1 MHTEA
6 SDSIVYSDEIDSRP
20 APLRLV
26 CETND
31 KPQLSSREIEV
42 LLAWF
47 DADSKEAA
55 AARLYISAATVSTH
69 VTRIRAKY
77 AACGRPAKTKSS
89 LFARAVQD
97 GHTRLED
104 W

>member
-1 MHTEA
+1 MHVEA
-6 SDSIVYSDEIDSRP
+6 SDSILYSDEEVSRP
-20 APLRLV
+20 TTLRLV
-26 CETND
+26 REPNE
-31 KPQLSSREIEV
+31 KPHLSTREIEV

-47 DADSKEAA
+47 EADSKAA
-55 AARLYISAATVSTH
+55 AAAHLYISAATVSTH

-77 AACGRPAKTKSS
+77 AACGRPARTKSS

>member
-1 MHTEA
+1 MHNEA
-6 SDSIVYSDEIDSRP
+6 SDSIIYSDEKVSRP
-20 APLRLV
+20 TTLRLV
-26 CETND
+26 RETNQ